1 MPADVALEKA
11 KSEVLEFL
19 GETFDR
25 VRGIY
30 LDRGTSFF
38 ETLADVTASEA
49 SKRASPGTASVAAHV
64 RHCIYYLEV
73 LQRSL
78 RGEPLGTLDWR
89 SIWTNDRPVDDGE
102 WSELRGRLR
111 TEAAA
116 VEELAKDDT
125 TWAREDALGGFIA
138 VIVHTAYHLG
148 AVRQALRV
156 IRTERV

>member
-1 MPADVALEKA
+1 MPADVALAKA
-11 KSEVLEFL
+11 RSEVLEFL

-49 SKRASPGTASVAAHV
+49 SKRASPATASIAAHV

-89 SIWTNDRPVDDGE
+89 SIWTNDRPVDEPE
-102 WSELRGRLR
+102 WNALREGIRK
-111 TEAAA
+111 EVAA
-116 VEELAKDDT
+116 VEALAKDDA
-125 TWAREDALGGFIA
+125 TWAREDSLGGFMA

>member
-1 MPADVALEKA
+1 MPTDVALEKA
-11 KSEVLEFL
+11 RSEVLEFL

-38 ETLADVTASEA
+38 ETLEGVTASEA
-49 SKRASPGTASVAAHV
+49 SKRASPDTASVAAHV

-78 RGEPLGTLDWR
+78 RGETLGTLDWR
-89 SIWTNDRPVDDGE
+89 EIWKNDQPVDDGE
-102 WSELRGRLR
+102 WTVLRERLR
-111 TEAAA
+111 NEAAA
-116 VEELAKDDT
+116 VEALAKDDA
-125 TWAREDALGGFIA
+125 TWAREDSLGEFIA
-138 VIVHTAYHLG
+138 VIAHTAYHLG

-156 IRTERV
+156 IRAERV